1 MEFKPTSTG
10 FTAEPVPASR
20 TRGDIEA
27 EAADLLPLFEQY
39 PDIVYTKSDPAYD
52 SLAILFN
59 KALNIRPLAILRPS
73 NQNHVREAVKIVSAA
88 GLRLAIRAGG
98 LDMSG
103 KNVAGI
109 DDAGVLLDLRS
120 MNSTEIA
127 EDKLSAT
134 VGGGILIGDLIP
146 ALAARDLFT
155 PIGWH
160 PMVGYCGWAMGG
172 GYGLYA
178 SSYGLGSDQIVAA
191 QVVLADG
198 SIVIADDSNHTEL
211 LWALRGAGNGLWG
224 VVTQLTVKVYPQ
236 PKALIGALTF
246 PKKDWPAVMNEWAE
260 NFEPSLPHEY
270 TGDVYIR
277 NPVPESPELALF
289 FAWCPKEGDDLGA
302 GYAYLERLKA
312 LPGTPTYKVGES
324 KLQKTHRHELALWL
338 TNVSLVTPAEWV
350 GMVPS
355 SQSVPIHV
363 RGAIT
368 PGLTKAVAAVLID
381 QYDKI
386 GPLYMGFPSHF
397 LHGKAIEP
405 NPAACFPL
413 RFRHRLFPLTCSHID
428 ITTDA
433 VMDARTKKFAEQV
446 ITALKATG
454 EVLPGVAYGNLI
466 PVVDADA
473 EATFGAEALA
483 RLRKLKAEY
492 DPHSFFGNGYPVL

>member
-27 EAADLLPLFEQY
+27 EAADLLPLFELY
-39 PDIVYTKSDPAYD
+39 PEIVYTKSDPAYD
-52 SLAILFN
+52 ALAVLFN
-59 KALNIRPLAILRPS
+59 KALDIRPLAILRPS
-73 NQNHVREAVKIVSAA
+73 NQNHVREAVRIVSAA

-98 LDMSG
+98 LDISG

-109 DDAGVLLDLRS
+109 DGAGVLLDLRS
-120 MNSTEIA
+120 LNSTEIA

-134 VGGGILIGDLIP
+134 VGGGILIGDLVP
-146 ALAARDLFT
+146 ALAAHDLFT

-191 QVVLADG
+191 QIVLADG
-198 SIVIADDSNHTEL
+198 SIVVANDSKHTEL

-236 PKALIGALTF
+236 PKALIGALAF

-277 NPVPESPELALF
+277 NPVPESPELVLF
-289 FAWCPKEGDDLGA
+289 FAWCPKEGERLDA

-312 LPGTPTYKVGES
+312 LPGTPAYKVGES
-324 KLQKTHRHELALWL
+324 KLQKTHRHELAIM
-338 TNVSLVTPAEWV
+338 TNKRFISDACRMGGHGPQL
-350 GMVPS
+350 
-355 SQSVPIHV
+355 
-363 RGAIT
+363 
-368 PGLTKAVAAVLID
+368 AVYSNTSPRCHHA
-381 QYDKI
+381 
-386 GPLYMGFPSHF
+386 GPHQGGCGCP
-397 LHGKAIEP
+397 
-405 NPAACFPL
+405 
-413 RFRHRLFPLTCSHID
+413 D
-428 ITTDA
+428 
-433 VMDARTKKFAEQV
+433 
-446 ITALKATG
+446 
-454 EVLPGVAYGNLI
+454 
-466 PVVDADA
+466 
-473 EATFGAEALA
+473 
-483 RLRKLKAEY
+483 
-492 DPHSFFGNGYPVL
+492 